1 MFTTNNDKEF
11 KDATDVSIL
20 NRKGK
25 RSQDKQNQRQSE
37 VMFDKFLRESQRKER
52 AEQEK
57 KKVAASIE
65 KRLAKEKI
73 RKDIAAKEG
82 VNWKRVIITNF
93 NTNAYKIK

>member
-1 MFTTNNDKEF
+1 MFTTNDKEF
-11 KDATDVSIL
+11 KDVSDASIL

-25 RSQDKQNQRQSE
+25 RSQDKQNQRQNE

-52 AEQEK
+52 AEQLK

-73 RKDIAAKEG
+73 RKEIATKVG
-82 VNWKRVIITNF
+82 VNWKRVIITNGK
-93 NTNAYKIK
+93 TNEYKIK